1 MAENV
6 GGIVWTAEMKTELLI
21 SAQKIVESS
30 MAATG
35 TAFEKAAKKSEQA
48 ASSIATDSKK
58 VGEAAKASAAATVAA
73 STEAIAAY
81 NKMQSALQ
89 SQRDGIAQYIAKLKE
104 QNETLG
110 LSAAELAQYQAAK
123 LGASER
129 DKQIVANLQAQIEA
143 YNKSEDAIRKNQAAL
158 AAAEAEQADNKK
170 SVQDLIA
177 GLREYEK
184 TVGMTTQQL
193 VLYKAAQK
201 GATTEDLAAI
211 KTQLALIAGKER
223 QADVNTQLTR
233 TSVAVSNSLSG
244 VGRNSGQAAIQLQ
257 QFVGQIQGGVNPM
270 IALSQ
275 QSADLGFVLG
285 APLLGA
291 VVGISASIASIF
303 IPALFKSTDAAGDLE
318 KALAALGEVAET
330 TDDGITVL
338 TKEIQDL
345 ANVSELAARGR
356 LTVALLDAEKAAK
369 AAALGISEAFEN
381 SNFVDSML
389 FDIGNLT
396 DEIRSGLGGSLA
408 GFTPEATSQARRIGE
423 AFGVAGDE
431 AVDLGLEVGGLIVN
445 FEKLRD
451 QKSLTA
457 LRDRLTELSLGAAG
471 TNKNATEFLSMIQ
484 KFLAGAQQAVTA
496 GEFSQQALNDL
507 AGALKG
513 SSDETRTAKTEFD
526 RLTESLKFQAETA
539 GMTEQQIA
547 EFVVRQLAA
556 KDSTID
562 LDAALKQVSGYY
574 ERIKAAETLTQKTK
588 EQEQELNRAKTAWEN
603 LSDSIAKQSAT
614 AQGAAAA
621 NQYQIEQIQLAGQ
634 AAGKTAEEI
643 QKLVDAQNALFAAQE
658 ANRNA
663 KTEEKRTDRVAEIEQ
678 EIYLQQIRNQLGN
691 EQFEIESAIRA
702 LGPDATPEEQQAIA
716 DKVTQLQA
724 LRFEYE
730 LLGATIQESMQGVA
744 LNALDNFSSGLARV
758 ITEGDSA
765 REMFGNLAKTIA
777 TELLTAI
784 IRYWVGQAAAALV
797 GQTAVTAATVTAG
810 GAAAAAWAPAAT
822 LASIATLGGAATIG
836 VAALGT
842 GLTAGVGLAAAS
854 QTGSALTAGAGR
866 KNGGPVNAGMI
877 YPVSEGGDPELL
889 MQGGRSYLLPGA
901 GGGNVVSAKDM
912 QVSGGGGNAPI
923 INITNYSG
931 GQASVQSQRFSEQD
945 KRWVLDVVVGDM
957 NKRGAT
963 HKAVTG
969 TTNAVNRTS

>member
-6 GGIVWTAEMKTELLI
+6 GGIVWTAEMQT
-21 SAQKIVESS
+21 AQL
-30 MAATG
+30 
-35 TAFEKAAKKSEQA
+35 
-48 ASSIATDSKK
+48 
-58 VGEAAKASAAATVAA
+58 VAA
-73 STEAIAAY
+73 E
-81 NKMQSALQ
+81 
-89 SQRDGIAQYIAKLKE
+89 
-104 QNETLG
+104 
-110 LSAAELAQYQAAK
+110 
-123 LGASER
+123 
-129 DKQIVANLQAQIEA
+129 KQ
-143 YNKSEDAIRKNQAAL
+143 
-158 AAAEAEQADNKK
+158 
-170 SVQDLIA
+170 
-177 GLREYEK
+177 
-184 TVGMTTQQL
+184 
-193 VLYKAAQK
+193 
-201 GATTEDLAAI
+201 
-211 KTQLALIAGKER
+211 
-223 QADVNTQLTR
+223 
-233 TSVAVSNSLSG
+233 VSNSLAKTETAFVAAGKSSQVMNTQITKSAAGVNTALSG
-244 VGRNSGQAAIQLQ
+244 VGRSAGQAGIQIQ
-257 QFVGQIQGGVNPM
+257 QLVGQIQGGQNVFL
-270 IALSQ
+270 ALSAQ
-275 QSADLGFVLG
+275 ATDLGIVLG
-285 APLLGA
+285 APLLG
-291 VVGISASIASIF
+291 VIVGLGAALGGTLAPS
-303 IPALFKSTDAAGDLE
+303 LFKSTDAAGDLE

-423 AFGVAGDE
+423 AFGVAGDK

-484 KFLAGAQQAVTA
+484 KFLAGAQEAVKA
-496 GEFSQQALNDL
+496 GELASLSLDNLKLALDNSKESTE
-507 AGALKG
+507 GARK
-513 SSDETRTAKTEFD
+513 EFD
-526 RLTESLKFQAETA
+526 KLIAKYKEESETV
-539 GMTEQQIA
+539 GMTERQVA
-547 EFVVRQLAA
+547 KFTATQLAA
-556 KDSTID
+556 KNSTID
-562 LDAALKQVSGYY
+562 LDKALKSIDQYFDRIEAQDKLTVKTKEQVAALKQA
-574 ERIKAAETLTQKTK
+574 KASWDNLT
-588 EQEQELNRAKTAWEN
+588 
-603 LSDSIAKQSAT
+603 DSIAKQSAKT
-614 AQGAAAA
+614 ESAAAA
-621 NQYQIEQIQLAGQ
+621 NQYQIEQIRETGA
-634 AAGKTAEEI
+634 AAGKSSEEI
-643 QKLVDAQNALFAAQE
+643 EKLVDAQNKLFEAQQK
-658 ANRNA
+658 A
-663 KTEEKRTDRVAEIEQ
+663 KTDKAEDKRENKVAELMKEIE
-678 EIYLQQIRNQLGN
+678 LQQIRNSLGN
-691 EQFEIESAIRA
+691 DEFELRSAINA
-702 LGPDATPEEQQAIA
+702 LGKDATPEEITAITNQI
-716 DKVTQLQA
+716 TQLQA

-822 LASIATLGGAATIG
+822 LASIATLGGAATVG
-836 VAALGT
+836 VSALGA

-854 QTGSALTAGAGR
+854 QTGSALAAGAGR

-931 GQASVQSQRFSEQD
+931 GHASVQSQRFSEQD

>member
-6 GGIVWTAEMKTELLI
+6 GGIVWTAEMKTELLV

-30 MAATG
+30 MSKTG
-35 TAFEKAAKKSEQA
+35 AAFERTGKS
-48 ASSIATDSKK
+48 
-58 VGEAAKASAAATVAA
+58 
-73 STEAIAAY
+73 
-81 NKMQSALQ
+81 
-89 SQRDGIAQYIAKLKE
+89 AQ
-104 QNETLG
+104 
-110 LSAAELAQYQAAK
+110 
-123 LGASER
+123 
-129 DKQIVANLQAQIEA
+129 V
-143 YNKSEDAIRKNQAAL
+143 
-158 AAAEAEQADNKK
+158 
-170 SVQDLIA
+170 
-177 GLREYEK
+177 
-184 TVGMTTQQL
+184 M
-193 VLYKAAQK
+193 
-201 GATTEDLAAI
+201 
-211 KTQLALIAGKER
+211 
-223 QADVNTQLTR
+223 NTQLTKSASGVN
-233 TSVAVSNSLSG
+233 TALSG
-244 VGRNSGQAAIQLQ
+244 IGASAGRAGIQIQ
-257 QFVGQIQGGVNPM
+257 QLVGQIQGGQNVFL
-270 IALSQ
+270 ALSAQ
-275 QSADLGFVLG
+275 ATDLGIVLG
-285 APLLGA
+285 APLLG
-291 VVGISASIASIF
+291 VIVGLGAALGGTLA
-303 IPALFKSTDAAGDLE
+303 PALFKSTDAAGDLE
-318 KALAALGEVAET
+318 KALSALGEVAET
-330 TDDGITVL
+330 TDDGIVVL

-369 AAALGISEAFEN
+369 AAALGISDAFGG
-381 SNFVDSML
+381 SNFVDSLL
-389 FDIGNLT
+389 FDIENLT

-423 AFGVAGDE
+423 AFGAAGDK
-431 AVDLGLEVGGLIVN
+431 AVGLGLEVGGLIVN

-451 QKSLTA
+451 HKSLTA
-457 LRDRLTELSLGAAG
+457 LRDRLTELSLGAAS

-588 EQEQELNRAKTAWEN
+588 DQEQELNRAKTAWEN
-603 LSDSIAKQSAT
+603 LSESIAKQSAT
-614 AQGAAAA
+614 AESAAAA

-634 AAGKTAEEI
+634 EAGKTAEDI

-663 KTEEKRTDRVAEIEQ
+663 KAEDKRTDRVAEIEQ

-784 IRYWVGQAAAALV
+784 IRYWVGQAAAAIV
-797 GQTAVTAATVTAG
+797 GQTAVAGATVAAG

-822 LASIATLGGAATIG
+822 LASIATLGGAATVG

-842 GLTAGVGLAAAS
+842 GLTAGIGLAAAT
-854 QTGSALTAGAGR
+854 QTGSALAMGPGR
-866 KNGGPVNAGMI
+866 INGGPVYPGMMH
-877 YPVSEGGDPELL
+877 PVTEDGNPELYT
-889 MQGGRSYLLPGA
+889 MAGQSYLLPGSR
-901 GGGNVVSAKDM
+901 GGEVTSFKDM
-912 QVSGGGGNAPI
+912 QKVGAGGSTGGSGAPV
-923 INITNYSG
+923 INFYGMQSKP
-931 GQASVQSQRFSEQD
+931 SVESRFSEAD
-945 KRWVLDVVVGDM
+945 RKWVIDVGKSELQSGRSWHKEVT
-957 NKRGAT
+957 NNTSAT
-963 HKAVTG
+963 
-969 TTNAVNRTS
+969 NRTK